1 LKVSDAYLKR
11 LEDVLAANSTTP
23 PPDRLSCYMNEQ
35 ISFVVETWKEYS
47 GHRQKIRITAF
58 VKELKKRWR
67 RQSWLTPPP
76 SRQTVADMLN
86 GNDIR
91 VPETVT
97 KKMKYHEP
105 VTRFFPNAQACLDGK
120 QIDITINDHPHRFMC
135 EFVKDLASDAIT
147 AAEFG
152 KTETA
157 ELVEKAFRQHSQI
170 WGVPLSVL
178 VDNGSGNKKAMVTLG
193 QEGTLV
199 IWAYPQRPE
208 SNGQIEGTFG
218 HFERLTSPIVIDG
231 LDEETMAL
239 SFAKATVEMYAVLRN
254 QTPRCSQCP
263 FTPEELM
270 SYQAGDLK
278 MEEAFDFLSARQ
290 DQKKLL
296 KERRLRISQ
305 ERQELMES
313 IVKEQRLRGD
323 LVIFKKTLSH
333 VESQIIRQAE
343 IAFAVQAGQDH
354 FDESKRTMMYFCG
367 IAKNMQD
374 KKDQQKKEETARR
387 RYGLDQKS
395 RKYREETLAA
405 QREFQERKEFEK
417 KPWVSLVKNLVSETR
432 LAPEF
437 KRFSIFRNQIDR
449 ALSFMIEKGDQRF
462 ATMLDKAERMIM
474 DLAEFSLPTRFEM
487 VKFVKER
494 INKLTIPEAKTV
506 TL

>member
-1 LKVSDAYLKR
+1 MKVSDAYLKR
-11 LEDVLAANSTTP
+11 LEDVLSANSTTP
-23 PPDRLSCYMNEQ
+23 PPDRLSCYTNEQ

-47 GHRQKIRITAF
+47 DHRQKIRFTAF
-58 VKELKKRWR
+58 VKELKKGWR

-86 GNDIR
+86 GNNIR
-91 VPETVT
+91 VPEAVT

-120 QIDITINDHPHRFMC
+120 QIDITINDHPYRFTC

-170 WGVPLSVL
+170 LGTPLSVL
-178 VDNGSGNKKAMVTLG
+178 ADNGSGNKKAMVKLG

-199 IWAYPQRPE
+199 IWTYPRRPE

-218 HFERLTSPIVIDG
+218 HFERLTSPIVIEG
-231 LDEETMAL
+231 LDQETMAL
-239 SFAKATVEMYAVLRN
+239 SFAKATVAMYAMLRN

-263 FTPEELM
+263 FTPEEQM
-270 SYQAGDLK
+270 RYQAGELK
-278 MEEAFDFLSARQ
+278 MEEAFEFFSARQ
-290 DQKKLL
+290 DQKKAL
-296 KERRLRISQ
+296 KERRLHISQ

-313 IVKEQRLRGD
+313 VVKEQRLRGE
-323 LVIFKKTLSH
+323 LVLFKKTLSR

-343 IAFAVQAGQDH
+343 IAFAVQAGRDH

-367 IAKNMQD
+367 IARQMQD
-374 KKDQQKKEETARR
+374 KKDQQKREETARR

-395 RKYREETLAA
+395 RKHREETLAA

-417 KPWVSLVKNLVSETR
+417 KPWASLVKSLVSETR

-437 KRFSIFRNQIDR
+437 KRFSVFKNQVDR
-449 ALSFMIEKGDQRF
+449 ALSFMLEKGKQRF

-474 DLAEFSLPTRFEM
+474 DLPEFSLTTRFEM
-487 VKFVKER
+487 VEFVKER

>member
-1 LKVSDAYLKR
+1 MKVSDAYLER
-11 LEDVLAANSTTP
+11 LEDVLSTNKATP
-23 PPDRLSCYMNEQ
+23 PPNRLSSYTNEQ
-35 ISFVVETWKEYS
+35 ISFVVETWKSYS
-47 GHRQKIRITAF
+47 GHRQKIRFTAF

-157 ELVEKAFRQHSQI
+157 ELVNKAFRQHSQI
-170 WGVPLSVL
+170 WGAPLSVL

-208 SNGQIEGTFG
+208 TKGQLEGAFG
-218 HFERLTSPIVIDG
+218 HFERLTSPIVIEG
-231 LDEETMAL
+231 PDEETMAL
-239 SFAKATVEMYAVLRN
+239 SFAKATVEMYAMLRN

-270 SYQAGDLK
+270 RYQAGELK
-278 MEEAFDFLSARQ
+278 MAEAFEFFSARQ
-290 DQKKLL
+290 DQKKALQEL
-296 KERRLRISQ
+296 RLRISE

-313 IVKEQRLRGD
+313 VVKEQRLQGD
-323 LVIFKKTLSH
+323 LMIFKKTLSH

-343 IAFAVQAGQDH
+343 IAFAAQAGHDH
-354 FDESKRTMMYFCG
+354 FDESKRTMKYFCG
-367 IAKNMQD
+367 IAKNMQEE
-374 KKDQQKKEETARR
+374 KDQQIKKETARR

-395 RKYREETLAA
+395 RKHREETLAA
-405 QREFQERKEFEK
+405 QREFHERKQFEK
-417 KPWVSLVKNLVSETR
+417 KPWVSLVKSLVSETR
-432 LAPEF
+432 LEPEF
-437 KRFSIFRNQIDR
+437 KRFSIFKNQIDR
-449 ALSFMIEKGDQRF
+449 ALSFMMEKGDQRF
-462 ATMLDKAERMIM
+462 GTMLDKAERMIM
-474 DLAEFSLPTRFEM
+474 DFVEFSLPTRFEM
-487 VKFVKER
+487 IEFVKER